1 MLYRQRDAFGLS
13 LLSDKIDYIS
23 DIKSN
28 FAHKRYIY
36 SLLEN
41 LLTDKPKE
49 KILQTNIA
57 PLLHQLAEQIHKRSL
72 VIIFTDLLSTKDT
85 EEDIIKSLQH
95 LRYNK
100 HEVLLFHCTD
110 KQTEEELL
118 YKNRPYRFRD
128 VETKEEV
135 KINPADI
142 REEYQKQVTQRFKKI
157 QDACLGMRIDCVN
170 CDINLSLDQVLLPY
184 FYKRIRLK

>member
-1 MLYRQRDAFGLS
+1 M
-13 LLSDKIDYIS
+13 
-23 DIKSN
+23 
-28 FAHKRYIY
+28 
-36 SLLEN
+36 
-41 LLTDKPKE
+41 
-49 KILQTNIA
+49 
-57 PLLHQLAEQIHKRSL
+57 
-72 VIIFTDLLSTKDT
+72 LSTKDT

-110 KQTEEELL
+110 KQAEEELL

-157 QDACLGMRIDCVN
+157 QDACLGMRIDCIN